1 MVTLVPFFCTC
12 SVLIVIYSL
21 LCIVTRKIR
30 HVCDNFQL
38 STESLT
44 ITTGDVTQVLLDVV
58 RENVCGSLTEI
69 NKTTAQRAGEL
80 KADIDKLEV
89 VTSTSLNDI
98 LSAKETAIVEIER
111 ANLKTVAEIN
121 ELKESTIQE
130 IKTKVSE
137 VRVERNAALEDV
149 RSSAEKTKIAIKQD
163 IQKRKLEAAA
173 EIKDLEQAS
182 LKKIKQ
188 TASRF
193 TRLTDA
199 DYEHLKTGE
208 S

>member
-1 MVTLVPFFCTC
+1 MHRYRYNKSIF
-12 SVLIVIYSL
+12 
-21 LCIVTRKIR
+21 
-30 HVCDNFQL
+30 DNFQL

-58 RENVCGSLTEI
+58 RENVSGSLKEI

-98 LSAKETAIVEIER
+98 LSAKEAAIVEIGK
-111 ANLKTVAEIN
+111 ANLKTFAEIN
-121 ELKESTIQE
+121 DLKESTIQE

-137 VRVERNAALEDV
+137 VRVGRDAALEDI
-149 RSSAEKTKIAIKQD
+149 RSSAEQTKIEIKQNV
-163 IQKRKLEAAA
+163 QKRKLEAATD
-173 EIKDLEQAS
+173 IKNLEQAS

-199 DYEHLKTGE
+199 DYEQLKTGE
-208 S
+208 SYCSNQL